1 MKHRIVVARPMTDA
15 VSARA
20 RREFD
25 AVLAANSSW
34 DLNAVLH
41 RLEEHRA
48 AALVTWVTIRMD
60 AAALARLPQSVR
72 VLATCSVGYD
82 HIDVVAARARGLVV
96 TNTPDVLTDC
106 TADFTML
113 LILAACRRAHEYD
126 AIMRAG
132 WGRAFAVNEM
142 LGLRVSGKT
151 LGILGMGRIGRAV
164 ARRARGFGMRVL
176 YHDVQRLPA
185 EWKRTRNTWATS
197 ARCCRAAKS

>member
-1 MKHRIVVARPMTDA
+1 MRHRIVVARPMTDA

-25 AVLAANSSW
+25 AVLAV
-34 DLNAVLH
+34 DFELGFGCG
-41 RLEEHRA
+41 A
-48 AALVTWVTIRMD
+48 APAGGAPGRGAGDWVTIRLD

-82 HIDVVAARARGLVV
+82 HIDVTAARARGLVV

-132 WGRAFAVNEM
+132 WGRA
-142 LGLRVSGKT
+142 LRSTRCSGC
-151 LGILGMGRIGRAV
+151 A
-164 ARRARGFGMRVL
+164 
-176 YHDVQRLPA
+176 
-185 EWKRTRNTWATS
+185 
-197 ARCCRAAKS
+197 